1 MEKYKVTLTVEER
14 QALDRMVSSGKAA
27 ARKLI
32 HARILLLGDEGP
44 GGPRCTDEE
53 IVEALNIGFS
63 TIVRVR
69 RRFVTESLE
78 SAIHPRSRPP
88 RPDKVKIQGE
98 VEQHLIRLACS
109 DPPAGRCCWT
119 LELLADKLIALGC
132 FPNVCRETVRKA
144 LKKMTSSP
152 GSSRRGAFPPRPT
165 RTSSGTWRTCFR
177 STNSPTTPLIRWFVW
192 TRRASN

>member
-27 ARKLI
+27 ARKLV

-53 IVEALNIGFS
+53 IVEALNISFS

-78 SAIHPRSRPP
+78 SAIHPRPLPP

-109 DPPAGRCCWT
+109 APPEGRCCWT

-132 FPNVCRETVRKA
+132 FPGVCRETVRKA
-144 LKKMTSSP
+144 LKKTTSSP
-152 GSSRRGAFPPRPT
+152 GS
-165 RTSSGTWRTCFR
+165 
-177 STNSPTTPLIRWFVW
+177 
-192 TRRASN
+192 

>member
-1 MEKYKVTLTVEER
+1 MEKYKVALTVEER

-44 GGPRCTDEE
+44 GGPRCSDEE
-53 IVEALNIGFS
+53 IAEALTVGLS
-63 TIVRVR
+63 TIIRVR
-69 RRFVTESLE
+69 RRFVTESLD
-78 SAIHPRSRPP
+78 SAIHPRPRPP

-119 LELLADKLIALGC
+119 LQLLADRLIALGC
-132 FPNVCRETVRKA
+132 FPNVSRETVRQA
-144 LKKMTSSP
+144 LKKTTSNL
-152 GSSRRGAFPPRPT
+152 GSSGRGAFPPRPT
-165 RTSSGTWRTCFR
+165 PTSSGTWRTCFKC
-177 STNSPTTPLIRWFVW
+177 TNSPTTPLIRWFVW
-192 TRRASN
+192 TRPASN

>member
-27 ARKLI
+27 ARKLV

-53 IVEALNIGFS
+53 IVEALNLGLS

-78 SAIHPRSRPP
+78 SAIHPRPRPP

-98 VEQHLIRLACS
+98 VEQHLMRLACS
-109 DPPAGRCCWT
+109 DPPEGRCCWT

-132 FPNVCRETVRKA
+132 FPNVSRETVRQA
-144 LKKMTSSP
+144 LKKTTSSP
-152 GSSRRGAFPPRPT
+152 GSYGCGAFPPRPT
-165 RTSSGTWRTCFR
+165 RTSSGTWRTCLR

-192 TRRASN
+192 TKRVSN

>member
-27 ARKLI
+27 ARKLV

-44 GGPRCTDEE
+44 SGPRCTDEQ
-53 IVEALNIGFS
+53 IGEALNVGLS

-78 SAIHPRSRPP
+78 SAIHPRPRPP
-88 RPDKVKIQGE
+88 RPDTVMIQGE

-132 FPNVCRETVRKA
+132 FPNVSRETVRQA
-144 LKKMTSSP
+144 LKKTTSRP
-152 GSSRRGAFPPRPT
+152 GS
-165 RTSSGTWRTCFR
+165 
-177 STNSPTTPLIRWFVW
+177 
-192 TRRASN
+192 